1 MFQVRE
7 IKAASLGVAIVGIY
21 LTLVLASGRV
31 DAMDFGRMLTRYLI
45 ASFALWVFVGLV
57 LNFVRLGVAAIR
69 SGREPFL
76 PQFLRTVLNARWERD
91 RCVSLLWPPLLF
103 ALLMASF
110 NAYKQMV
117 LPLAG
122 FRFDPL
128 FAAMDR
134 ALFFGQD
141 PWRVSHALFASDE
154 LTLMIDSAYHGWFVP
169 MAVGLA
175 VCAYLPASSYRLRT
189 QYMLTYIGV
198 WIGIGSILA
207 FLLPAAGPCYYSH
220 FVEPNQSFDQLRQ
233 RLMEAQAEVGTPLA
247 ALKNQAMLLNAFGSS
262 SLETGAGISA
272 MPSVHN
278 GLAVLFALGAFRL
291 NRMVGS
297 LFAAYAVLIWIGSF
311 HLGWHYA
318 VDGLAAAALTIGL
331 WKVSGRIADALDRP
345 NETVAPQTAVA

>member
-1 MFQVRE
+1 MLQMRE
-7 IKAASLGVAIVGIY
+7 IKAASVGVAVVAAY
-21 LTLVLASGRV
+21 LLLVLASGRV
-31 DAMDFGRMLTRYLI
+31 DAVDLGRMLSRYLV
-45 ASFALWVFVGLV
+45 ASFALWIFVGFV
-57 LNFVRLGVAAIR
+57 LNSVRLGIAAIR
-69 SGREPFL
+69 SGSEPFL
-76 PQFLRTVLNARWERD
+76 PEFLRRVLRARWERD

-141 PWRVSHALFASDE
+141 PWRVSHALFPSDE

-207 FLLPAAGPCYYSH
+207 FLLPAAGPCFYSH
-220 FVEPNQSFDQLRQ
+220 FVEPHQSFDHLRQ
-233 RLMEAQAEVGTPLA
+233 RLLEAQAGVGTPLA
-247 ALKNQAMLLNAFGSS
+247 ALKNQAMLLKAFGSS

-278 GLAVLFALGAFRL
+278 GLAVLFALGALRL
-291 NRMVGS
+291 NRIVGCI
-297 LFAAYAVLIWIGSF
+297 FAAYAILIWIGSF

-318 VDGLAAAALTIGL
+318 IDGLVAAVLTVAL

-345 NETVAPQTAVA
+345 QETAAPQAAIA